1 MLTFHLFKTEQGE
14 NKDEWFMNIDV
25 FFTPL
30 QINDELIL
38 QGKTVIVV
46 DVLRAST
53 TIATA
58 LKNGARVII
67 PVASVENAVK
77 YASTLEPSSFLLCGE
92 RGGKIIDGF
101 HLGNSPFEYT
111 EDKVKGK
118 TLIYAST
125 NGSVAITKT
134 KYAQNSVI
142 GGFVNISKVVNFASK
157 QDDILILCSGKL
169 NRFCIEDAVCAGMIV
184 FLLTKGKAK
193 KRIKLSDSAVA
204 SVNLYKSYR
213 KNLLKMLQE
222 SEHGRF
228 LIEIGFEEDL
238 KVASEVDS
246 IPVLPVYIDGVVKAV
261 VENNF

>member
-1 MLTFHLFKTEQGE
+1 
-14 NKDEWFMNIDV
+14 MNIDL

-30 QINDELIL
+30 QVQDELGL
-38 QGKTVIVV
+38 QNKTVIVV

-58 LKNGARVII
+58 LKNGARAII
-67 PVASVENAVK
+67 PVATVENAVK

-101 HLGNSPFEYT
+101 DLGNSPFEYT

-134 KYAQNSVI
+134 KYAKHSI
-142 GGFVNISKVVNFASK
+142 IAGFVNISEVVKFVNENS
-157 QDDILILCSGKL
+157 DDILILCSGKL
-169 NRFCIEDAVCAGMIV
+169 NRFCIEDTVCGGMIA
-184 FLLTKGKAK
+184 FMLINGKSK
-193 KRIKLSDSAVA
+193 KKFNLSDSVLA
-204 SVNLYKSYR
+204 SIKLYKSYR
-213 KNLLKMLQE
+213 KNLLKMLKE

-228 LIEIGFEEDL
+228 LIELDFEEDL
-238 KVASEVDS
+238 KVAAGVDN
-246 IPVLPVYIDGVVKAV
+246 IPILPIYSDGVIKQYTK
-261 VENNF
+261 E

>member
-1 MLTFHLFKTEQGE
+1 
-14 NKDEWFMNIDV
+14 MNIDV

-30 QINDELIL
+30 QINDELSL

-67 PVASVENAVK
+67 PSASVENAMK
-77 YASTLEPSSFLLCGE
+77 YASTLEPDSFLLCGE

-125 NGSVAITKT
+125 NGSVAITRT
-134 KYAQNSVI
+134 KYAKFSLI
-142 GGFVNISKVVNFASK
+142 SGFVNISEVVNFVNKNS
-157 QDDILILCSGKL
+157 DDVLILCSGKL

-184 FLLTKGKAK
+184 FLLMRGKPK
-193 KRIKLSDSAVA
+193 KSLKLSDSAIA
-204 SVNLYKSYR
+204 SVKLYKSYR

-228 LIEIGFEEDL
+228 LIELGFGDDL
-238 KVASEVDS
+238 KVASDVDS
-246 IPVLPVYIDGVVKAV
+246 IPILPVYSDGVIKAIQQD
-261 VENNF
+261 